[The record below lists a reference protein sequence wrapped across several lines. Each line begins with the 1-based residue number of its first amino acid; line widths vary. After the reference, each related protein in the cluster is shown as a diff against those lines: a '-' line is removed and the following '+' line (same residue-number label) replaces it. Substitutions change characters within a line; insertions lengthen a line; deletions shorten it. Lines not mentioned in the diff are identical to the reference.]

1 MMREKIFSPYYMMR
15 RARALRR
22 VAEHLDDDGNVPEP
36 WDRRLQEG
44 KFVAAPVLLALATEI
59 ALKAWQCHERN
70 GPPDQ
75 THDLL
80 KLFLGLGE
88 DAQRRLSEKMPEL
101 PSPLPGFPPAYP
113 GMQNALSDCRNV
125 FVEWRYSHER
135 RHLRAETGVL
145 KTALSAIIEA
155 YDELPQ
161 GPASGD

>member
-1 MMREKIFSPYYMMR
+1 MMSQ
-15 RARALRR
+15 ARALRR
-22 VAEHLDDDGNVPEP
+22 VAEHLDDDGKAPEP
-36 WDRRLQEG
+36 WDSRLNEG
-44 KFVAAPVLLALATEI
+44 KFVAVPVLLALSTEI
-59 ALKAWQCHERN
+59 ALKAWQCRERN

-75 THDLL
+75 THNLL

-88 DAQRRLSEKMPEL
+88 DAQRRLSEKMPEH

-113 GMQNALSDCRNV
+113 GMKNALSDCRNI

-155 YDELPQ
+155 YDESSP